1 MTRQAGSLQ
10 ISIARCVG
18 IAVAAIF
25 ALALWAP
32 AAAHASG
39 CQDSWTNTAGGSW
52 YEGTNWSTKAPPK
65 EGEEACITAAGTYT
79 VTMDQTI
86 EGVAVESLTLGGGS
100 GTQTLVVAATCG
112 ANAKLTTTEG
122 LAIQANGALTTTKSG
137 CNNNVRLVG
146 PISNAGTLT
155 SEGGE
160 GGAHRFIDGNLTNT
174 GTFDVDSTTEYNAK
188 GTTLTNEG
196 TIDLATGV
204 ALVGANEAAI
214 VNAAGAIDATGTGT
228 VGMEP
233 GTTFTQGNGTTSGA
247 KPVILRRANLIYT
260 GTGASKITQHGEGN
274 TLSGNLAA
282 GQSLVLE
289 STNGE
294 HEKTTASESFS
305 NAGAITLTKSET
317 NNNNARLVI
326 GSGTL
331 ANSGTIS
338 SEAAEG
344 GGHRFLEGNIANTG
358 TLNIDSDT
366 EFNAAKA
373 TLTNEGTL
381 NVANEVRLAVFN
393 EGSVANGA
401 GGRSSRRAVA
411 TSRSNRKPRSP
422 RARARRAA
430 PSR

>member
-1 MTRQAGSLQ
+1 M
-10 ISIARCVG
+10 
-18 IAVAAIF
+18 
-25 ALALWAP
+25 
-32 AAAHASG
+32 
-39 CQDSWTNTAGGSW
+39 
-52 YEGTNWSTKAPPK
+52 
-65 EGEEACITAAGTYT
+65 
-79 VTMDQTI
+79 
-86 EGVAVESLTLGGGS
+86 
-100 GTQTLVVAATCG
+100 
-112 ANAKLTTTEG
+112 
-122 LAIQANGALTTTKSG
+122 
-137 CNNNVRLVG
+137 
-146 PISNAGTLT
+146 
-155 SEGGE
+155 
-160 GGAHRFIDGNLTNT
+160 
-174 GTFDVDSTTEYNAK
+174 
-188 GTTLTNEG
+188 
-196 TIDLATGV
+196 
-204 ALVGANEAAI
+204 ALVGANEATI

-247 KPVILRRANLIYT
+247 KPVILRQANLIYT

-282 GQSLVLE
+282 GQSLVLKL
-289 STNGE
+289 TNGE

-401 GGRSSRRAVA
+401 GGKIVA
-411 TSRSNRKPRSP
+411 TGSGDVAIEPETSFTEGAGTTSGAKPVILRDAALHYTGAGESKITQHGEGNTLSGNLAAGQSLVLEVDQRRTREDDRLGELLSAGSITLTKSESNNNNAGLVISSGTLANSGTIYERSRGRRQPPLHPGQPHEHGHAGRST
-422 RARARRAA
+422 RR
-430 PSR
+430 PTSTGRRRR